1 MQAINIATPH
11 SQAERTEIGFAV
23 LCLSEYYIKKK
34 KWSKYYSVANIRAKR
49 AESQGIGI
57 YSIVR
62 ISSKVQN
69 NKNRKKTSA
78 WL

>member
-23 LCLSEYYIKKK
+23 ICLSEYYIKKK

-57 YSIVR
+57 YSIIR
-62 ISSKVQN
+62 ISRKVQN
-69 NKNRKKTSA
+69 NKNIKKITA

>member
-69 NKNRKKTSA
+69 NKNRKKPTA

>member
-1 MQAINIATPH
+1 MNIAIPH
-11 SQAERTEIGFAV
+11 SQAERTEIGFGV

-57 YSIVR
+57 YSIIR
-62 ISSKVQN
+62 ISRKVQN
-69 NKNRKKTSA
+69 NKNIKKISVSP
-78 WL
+78 

>member
-1 MQAINIATPH
+1 MKLLNIATPH
-11 SQAERTEIGFAV
+11 PHAEGTEIGFGI

-57 YSIVR
+57 YSIIR
-62 ISSKVQN
+62 ISRKVQN
-69 NKNRKKTSA
+69 NKNIKKISVSP
-78 WL
+78 

>member
-1 MQAINIATPH
+1 MQAMNIAIPH
-11 SQAERTEIGFAV
+11 SQAERTEIGFGV
-23 LCLSEYYIKKK
+23 LCLYEYDIKKK

-62 ISSKVQN
+62 ISRKVQN
-69 NKNRKKTSA
+69 NKSM
-78 WL
+78 